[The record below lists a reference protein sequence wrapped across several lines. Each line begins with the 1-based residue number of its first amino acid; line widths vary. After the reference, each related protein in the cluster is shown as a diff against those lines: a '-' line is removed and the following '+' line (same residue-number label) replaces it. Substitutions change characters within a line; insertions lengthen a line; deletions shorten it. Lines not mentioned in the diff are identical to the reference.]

1 MQFTLFN
8 GDLFSKSAISQF
20 LLGNILQTRQI
31 CLFMDCI
38 QMDQET
44 DFAQCSDPRR
54 RPERRGEDEVI
65 RRRSDDEEAS
75 KVVDMAPLEN
85 IKEVTFFPRAGGGS
99 ELSTQVVKELVAIT
113 MRWATGQHN
122 KHEAFTILSKET
134 MNLMTLTT
142 LTTLTRLA
150 RLMTLIALTN
160 LVRFMPL
167 LTFFRRRTTESYLD
181 QCGEVC
187 FS

>member
-8 GDLFSKSAISQF
+8 DDSFSKSAISQF

-31 CLFMDCI
+31 CLFMDCV

-54 RPERRGEDEVI
+54 RPERRGDDDVL
-65 RRRSDDEEAS
+65 RRRSDDEEAA
-75 KVVDMAPLEN
+75 KVVDMAPLKN
-85 IKEVTFFPRAGGGS
+85 IKEVTFIPRGGGGS
-99 ELSTQVVKELVAIT
+99 ELSTQAVKELVAIT

-122 KHEAFTILSKET
+122 EHEAFTILSKGA
-134 MNLMTLTT
+134 MNFAAFMTLTT
-142 LTTLTRLA
+142 LTFLTTLAT
-150 RLMTLIALTN
+150 LMTLIALMN

-167 LTFFRRRTTESYLD
+167 STSFRRRTTVCYLD
-181 QCGEVC
+181 Q
-187 FS
+187 